1 MKRIESMSAEHTTLS
16 VVSNKGVRSASRKST
31 EADALAVLGRK
42 PKLLDLFCCAG
53 GAGTGY
59 NMAGFDVIGVDIKP
73 QPNYPFP
80 FVQTDALNL
89 DPKFISTFD
98 AIHASPPCQ
107 SYSDLAKR
115 NGNADA
121 WPRLI
126 DPIRDVLVRS
136 GLPYIIEN
144 VEGAPLRNPI
154 VLCGTMFKGLRVL
167 RHRLF
172 EANFPILTPKHGIHP
187 KVHTFDKRKSH
198 YGKTDDMRDFVQV
211 TGGGNCTIAAARDAM
226 GIDWMTKNELN
237 EAIPPAYTRF
247 IGKQLLAYLLATEQ
261 SESELKHN
269 A

>member
-1 MKRIESMSAEHTTLS
+1 MRDGKATLS
-16 VVSNKGVRSASRKST
+16 VVSDNGT
-31 EADALAVLGRK
+31 QLAGRRRIATDVFAAFGRR
-42 PKLLDLFCCAG
+42 PRLLDLFCCAG

-59 NMAGFDVIGVDIKP
+59 FRAGFDVLGVDLNP
-73 QPNYPFP
+73 QPNYPFA
-80 FVQTDALNL
+80 FIQTDALNL

-126 DPIRDVLVRS
+126 DPIREVLERS

-144 VEGAPLRNPI
+144 VEGAPLRNPT
-154 VLCGTMFKGLRVL
+154 VLCGTMFKGLRVI

-172 EANFPILTPKHGIHP
+172 ETNFPILTPKHGPHP
-187 KVHTFDKRKSH
+187 KVHTFDKRKAH
-198 YGKTDDMRDFVQV
+198 FGKTNDMVDFVQV

-247 IGKQLLAYLLATEQ
+247 IGKQLLAFMVATMQEEPEMQ
-261 SESELKHN
+261 RN